1 MSNHF
6 YAMMSRMKNIK
17 RWALMRN
24 SFSEN
29 ISEHSLEVAMI
40 AQGLA
45 IIGNAR
51 FGKHYNAERCAII
64 GMYHDCSEII
74 TGDMPT
80 PVKYYNDEIS
90 NIYHEIEDTANETM
104 LNMLPEDIR
113 EYYREFFFKQES
125 DEEHW
130 KLVKAADKISALIK
144 CVEEENAGNHEFVKA
159 KESTLKVINSL
170 DMPEVKVFMDEFI
183 DSYSLTLDELKI

>member
-6 YAMMSRMKNIK
+6 FAMMSRMKNIK

-40 AQGLA
+40 AQGIA
-45 IIGNAR
+45 IIGNSR
-51 FGKHYNAERCAII
+51 FGRGYNVERCAII
-64 GMYHDCSEII
+64 AMYHDCSEII

-80 PVKYYNDEIS
+80 PVKYYNDDIK
-90 NIYHEIEDTANETM
+90 NIYHEIEDRANEK
-104 LNMLPEDIR
+104 LIGMLPEDMR
-113 EYYREFFFKQES
+113 EYYRDYFFIKEG
-125 DEEHW
+125 DEALW
-130 KLVKAADKISALIK
+130 KVVKAADKISALIK
-144 CVEEENAGNHEFVKA
+144 CIEEGIAGNREFEKAAETTLQTVKA
-159 KESTLKVINSL
+159 IDL
-170 DMPEVKVFMDEFI
+170 PEVQVFMDEFI

>member
-6 YAMMSRMKNIK
+6 FAMMSRMKNIK

-24 SFSEN
+24 SFEEN

-40 AQGLA
+40 AHGLA
-45 IIGNAR
+45 IIGNSR
-51 FGKHYNAERCAII
+51 FGKNYNAERCAII

-80 PVKYYNDEIS
+80 PVKYYNSDIK
-90 NIYHEIEDTANETM
+90 NTYHEIEDNANNMM
-104 LNMLPEDIR
+104 LSMLPDDISSC
-113 EYYREFFFKQES
+113 YRDYFFKKEE
-125 DEEHW
+125 DEDLW

-144 CVEEENAGNHEFVKA
+144 CIEEGNAGNKEFDKA
-159 KESTLKVINSL
+159 RESTLDIVNKL
-170 DMPEVKVFMDEFI
+170 DLPEVKFFMDQFI
-183 DSYSLTLDELKI
+183 DSYSLTLDELKL